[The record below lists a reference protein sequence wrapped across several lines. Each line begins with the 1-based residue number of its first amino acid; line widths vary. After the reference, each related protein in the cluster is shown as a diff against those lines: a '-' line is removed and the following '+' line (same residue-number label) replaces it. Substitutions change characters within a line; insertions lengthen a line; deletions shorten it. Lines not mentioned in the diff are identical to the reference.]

1 MTRTRKPKSARA
13 AVIQKGAAYN
23 EEQDR
28 KEALEGMTPDIAE
41 RIIETD
47 TTGASEDPFDEDAA
61 EKEDRSIMGDLSK
74 LSDINEEIKEQIESK
89 FAKLFAYYAQRFRF
103 GRFPDWQFK
112 GWQFIFH
119 FGSLADRDMPHIL
132 LLGWKTIFFGAF
144 KVKELP
150 PEGQEIRGENIK
162 GTIVQGQIW
171 FPFDRFGKL

>member
-13 AVIQKGAAYN
+13 ANIKREALYD
-23 EEQDR
+23 ESKDR
-28 KEALEGMTPDIAE
+28 KEAMDGMTPELAE

-47 TTGASEDPFDEDAA
+47 TTTASEEPFDEDAP
-61 EKEDRSIMGDLSK
+61 
-74 LSDINEEIKEQIESK
+74 NVQEEIKEQIESK
-89 FAKLFAYYAQRFRF
+89 FAKLFSYYAQSFRF

-132 LLGWKTIFFGAF
+132 LLGWKTVLLGVF

-150 PEGQEIRGENIK
+150 PEGQEIKGENIK
-162 GTIVQGQIW
+162 GTILQGQIW